1 MLRKKSY
8 LLSYVYRIYS
18 AISMYTCIIYSAMY
32 IVSTQL
38 CIPQP
43 YIYIYIYIYISYVY
57 MYHLL
62 SYVYRIYSAMYTSAI
77 YIYIYVSSTQ
87 LLHKSSFVSMFVWA
101 CRALLLFRSI

>member
-38 CIPQP
+38 CIPQL
-43 YIYIYIYIYISYVY
+43 YIY
-57 MYHLL
+57 
-62 SYVYRIYSAMYTSAI
+62 I